1 MLKNQQVRVREVCIK
16 VRDFKLSSTT
26 FKALF
31 SVKGDTGSLNIF
43 SFTYL
48 GFIEILKVL

>member
-1 MLKNQQVRVREVCIK
+1 MLKNQQVRVREVYTK
-16 VRDFKLSSTT
+16 VRDFKLSPAI

-31 SVKGDTGSLNIF
+31 SVKGGIGSLDIF

-48 GFIEILKVL
+48 GFIDF